1 MNSAE
6 KAKSL
11 LASSKV
17 NLSKISRKLNIPLGT
32 LQAYKHNPDKLKSAK
47 WYQVE
52 ILAKLYNAMN
62 KQGLL

>member
-11 LASSKV
+11 LTSSKV
-17 NLSKISRKLNIPLGT
+17 NLSKISRKLDMPLGT
-32 LQAYKHNPDKLKSAK
+32 LQVYKHNPDKLKSAK

-52 ILAKLYNAMN
+52 ILAKLYDAMN
-62 KQGLL
+62 NKDML

>member
-6 KAKSL
+6 KAEAL
-11 LASSKV
+11 LANSKV
-17 NLSKISRKLNIPLGT
+17 NLSKISRKLNMPLGT
-32 LQAYKHNPDKLKSAK
+32 LQTYKHNPDKLKSAK

-52 ILAKLYNAMN
+52 ILAKLYDVMH